1 MWISGRV
8 FLTGLFGAI
17 LLLPS
22 AAWAQGDGLLDGL
35 IAEAL
40 KNNPEIQASAAR
52 IEAAYL
58 RVPQAGSLPDP
69 MFMAGYQNEG
79 LERYTYRQEEG
90 AQWMFS
96 LSQQFYFPGKRGL
109 KKEMTL
115 RDAES
120 LEAMHEQL
128 NLRIVAR
135 VTELYY
141 DLFLAW
147 RSIDLA
153 HEKQRLFVRIEE
165 LALARYSAGAGMQS
179 DVLMAQ
185 TEKYM
190 QLERI
195 EMLKQKVLSLEAMLA
210 AAAGRREGHAMGRP
224 NAPVFAP
231 YPLDADASVLLALK
245 NSPELKSRKKMM
257 DAAGVRHK
265 MTRAE
270 YYPDFA
276 LGASYFS
283 RGDNLFAPGEGG
295 PFMDMWSVTA
305 TINLPV
311 YFLWKQK
318 PAVQEA
324 LAKMKQAERE
334 RDAIELM
341 IAAAVRDNYAMV
353 RSTEKLL
360 EIYERG
366 LIPRNRQ
373 FLEQAMSGYATGKAD
388 VVSVVSRANALL
400 DYETLYWERLVER
413 EKAIARLHA
422 ITAEGL
428 SRGAKDE

>member
-1 MWISGRV
+1 MAV
-8 FLTGLFGAI
+8 LV
-17 LLLPS
+17 LPC
-22 AAWAQGDGLLDGL
+22 AARAQGDGLLDSL

-52 IEAAYL
+52 IEAAHL

-69 MFMAGYQNEG
+69 MLMVGYQNEG

-109 KKEMTL
+109 RKEMTL

-128 NLRIVAR
+128 KLKTIAR
-135 VTELYY
+135 VKELYY
-141 DLFLAW
+141 DLFLAY
-147 RSIDLA
+147 RNIDLVI
-153 HEKQRLFVRIEE
+153 EKRGLFIRVED
-165 LALARYSAGAGMQS
+165 LALARYGAGTGMQQ

-190 QLERI
+190 LMER
-195 EMLKQKVLSLEAMLA
+195 EAMLRQKVLSLEAMLA
-210 AAAGRREGHAMGRP
+210 AAVGRQNGPAIPRP
-224 NAPVFAP
+224 NPPVFET
-231 YPLDADASVLLALK
+231 YSLDIDAAVEMAK
-245 NSPELKSRKKMM
+245 NSPELKSRHKMI
-257 DAAGVRHK
+257 DAAQVRHK
-265 MTRAE
+265 MAKTE
-270 YYPDFA
+270 YFPDFA

-283 RGDNLFAPGEGG
+283 RGDNLFDPGEGG

-305 TINLPV
+305 TINIPL
-311 YFLWKQK
+311 YFQWKQK

-324 LAKMKQAERE
+324 QTGIKQAERE
-334 RDAIELM
+334 MDAMRLM
-341 IAAAVRDNYAMV
+341 IAAAVRENYAML
-353 RSTEKLL
+353 RTAEKLL
-360 EIYERG
+360 DIYQQG

-388 VVSVVSRANALL
+388 VVSVVSRVNALL
-400 DYETLYWERLVER
+400 DYETLYWEKLVER

-428 SRGAKDE
+428 PRGEKDE